1 MTNIV
6 TEISRI
12 EEPGDFRPT
21 RAWTLDSPAPHAE
34 VRKVNR
40 LNQFDC

>member
-21 RAWTLDSPAPHAE
+21 RAWTLDSSAPGTE
-34 VRKVNR
+34 VREVN
-40 LNQFDC
+40 